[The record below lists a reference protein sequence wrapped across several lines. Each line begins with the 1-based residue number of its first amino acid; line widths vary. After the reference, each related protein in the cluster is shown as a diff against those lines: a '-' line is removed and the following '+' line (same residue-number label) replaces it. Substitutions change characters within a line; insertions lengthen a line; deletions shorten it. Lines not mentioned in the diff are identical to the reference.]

1 MPTLSSNIV
10 KRQIASVHDVEE
22 ALARQAVYGGDL
34 VTNLLELT
42 HVHEAELAAVIAES
56 LGLEAAPA
64 GELPPAPERVRRL
77 LPGDVAQRYGLCPL
91 QEVDGK
97 LVVAVSEPLPLEVV
111 SDLEF
116 SLGLPLVQHASTLVR
131 VQQAVARDYGLALDR
146 RIARVLAKLAGEPDP
161 HPSVPVL
168 EAAGEFESATGMAV
182 HQPMSFEPD
191 PVLTEGPVASPP
203 TTQPYALDPAT
214 HIKVAVPARLAQE
227 ALPRVEAEAP
237 THVAEAPAQV
247 EAEAPAQVQAEA
259 PAEVEAEA
267 PTHVAEAPAQVQAEA
282 SAKQDESAPAA
293 VEAVAAPEATKV
305 EAPPARSAPRNAH
318 FDLFALARGERQ
330 RPREKR
336 RRGPYTLAMAEED
349 LLDAETRDE
358 VVSAF
363 FDFSAQY
370 FEYAA
375 LFAVHGDIAEGKNAQ
390 GAGAPRAKVQA
401 IGVPLDLPSTL
412 SDVAAHDAYRLTRLS
427 ASGID
432 AGLAKDLERR
442 PGPLVL
448 VLPIRVRNRTVL
460 VFYGDHGSND
470 VALDAIG
477 DVISF
482 APLVAAALERL
493 ILRKKERA
501 RGEPS
506 VAARPSLP
514 RQRRA
519 ELPTRGERASALAH
533 VLETP
538 WSRPPP
544 APPPKETAASVPP
557 LARPV
562 ISVGPTRSSA
572 SVPVAAPRTS
582 APAQSPSLRPIIPFS
597 RTPIP
602 SSFAPNAPPHEPAPS
617 TRKSFPDDRAGEQAS
632 EPHTQRGLGK
642 TAVDEPEAHEPHELE
657 TTQRYRMPA
666 DEIERALAEEQQRKE
681 ARSKPPPRPHTT
693 PPEVK
698 AVTAPPPPV
707 APIGAPLVAPA
718 GAPTNERPETTVG
731 EAPPRADGPSVTVE
745 AEESI
750 EIDEPTFREDE
761 VAGEAPDLA
770 LVSETLHEDEYEEM
784 PAAENRRHEDS
795 APLAPLSRSIAH
807 SARPLP
813 LAGNSVE
820 LRLPAVIV
828 DIAQDTEDLVARLAS
843 GDASAADR
851 LVQIGAA
858 AVPGL
863 VGAFPGPITSE
874 LRRTSGEGPARASDC
889 GPILK
894 VLARIGPKAAGVL
907 AVRSNDKDSVT
918 RAWATRLLG
927 EMPCLDAARAVTRRF
942 VDDDAEVRRAALAA
956 GRMLQAHPATGVVLA
971 STLSEMLLDSTRQ
984 DRLQHMVIEAIA
996 DLREARA
1003 VPALATLLATG
1014 SPEIQRSAHWAL
1026 VVLART
1032 DYADNAAAWDEW
1044 WRVNSSRHRI
1054 EWLID
1059 ALMHESQEIRRAA
1072 GDELKSLTKEYFG
1085 YYDDLPARERE
1096 RAQKRYRDWW
1106 DSKGKARFT

>member
-34 VTNLLELT
+34 ATNLLELAS
-42 HVHEAELAAVIAES
+42 VSEAQLADVIAES

-77 LPGDVAQRYGLCPL
+77 VPGDIAQRYGLCPL
-91 QEVDGK
+91 SEVDGK
-97 LVVAVSEPLPLEVV
+97 LIVAVSEPLPHEVV

-131 VQQAVARDYGLALDR
+131 VQQAVARDYGLALDQR
-146 RIARVLAKLAGEPDP
+146 VARVLARLAGEPDP

-168 EAAGEFESATGMAV
+168 DAPEPEQALEQTLDLRNPPAAEAPEVERAFAPKQEQARESSLVPELSPSVAA
-182 HQPMSFEPD
+182 P
-191 PVLTEGPVASPP
+191 EGPP
-203 TTQPYALDPAT
+203 TTQPYLIDPN
-214 HIKVAVPARLAQE
+214 
-227 ALPRVEAEAP
+227 
-237 THVAEAPAQV
+237 
-247 EAEAPAQVQAEA
+247 
-259 PAEVEAEA
+259 
-267 PTHVAEAPAQVQAEA
+267 
-282 SAKQDESAPAA
+282 
-293 VEAVAAPEATKV
+293 AAPGATTETPPNEEATR
-305 EAPPARSAPRNAH
+305 EAAARRAARRANI
-318 FDLFALARGERQ
+318 DLFALARRERQ
-330 RPREKR
+330 TPRDKR

-375 LFAVHGDIAEGKNAQ
+375 LFAVHGDLAEGRNAH

-412 SDVAAHDAYRLTRLS
+412 AQVAAAEPYRLTRLS

-432 AGLAKDLERR
+432 GALAKDLERR

-448 VLPIRVRNRTVL
+448 ILPIRVRSRTVL

-470 VALDAIG
+470 VALDAVG

-493 ILRKKERA
+493 ILRRKERA
-501 RGEPS
+501 RGEPAVS
-506 VAARPSLP
+506 AQLALP
-514 RQRRA
+514 KQRRV
-519 ELPTRGERASALAH
+519 ELPTRGERASALAQ
-533 VLETP
+533 VLESSA
-538 WSRPPP
+538 SRRPP
-544 APPPKETAASVPP
+544 APSHPPEQPVASAPP

-562 ISVGPTRSSA
+562 ISIGPTRA
-572 SVPVAAPRTS
+572 SGAPLETRTES
-582 APAQSPSLRPIIPFS
+582 KPALASPSLRPVVRTT

-602 SSFAPNAPPHEPAPS
+602 SSFAPNAPPHEPAPA
-617 TRKSFPDDRAGEQAS
+617 TRKSVPDETATDDGWEEAPQPAPKPEVGSGPPLSLNRPAPYRA
-632 EPHTQRGLGK
+632 
-642 TAVDEPEAHEPHELE
+642 PEAEGQLHEEREQRELE
-657 TTQRYRMPA
+657 TTQRYHMPA
-666 DEIERALAEEQQRKE
+666 GEIERAIADEQRRLAAAKTGRL
-681 ARSKPPPRPHTT
+681 SSPPPET
-693 PPEVK
+693 K

-707 APIGAPLVAPA
+707 ATAPTEPAVEAVAPTP
-718 GAPTNERPETTVG
+718 GV
-731 EAPPRADGPSVTVE
+731 EATQDALAATLRQEGPSVDIE
-745 AEESI
+745 AG
-750 EIDEPTFREDE
+750 D
-761 VAGEAPDLA
+761 A
-770 LVSETLHEDEYEEM
+770 LVDQEITVSESPQLSVATETLGEDEYEEA
-784 PAAENRRHEDS
+784 PRDDDDS

-813 LAGNSVE
+813 IPGSSVE

-828 DIAQDTEDLVARLAS
+828 DIAQDTEDLVARLAA
-843 GDASAADR
+843 GDERAADR

-874 LRRTSGEGPARASDC
+874 LRRGGGEGPPKASDC
-889 GPILK
+889 GPLLK

-907 AVRSNDKDSVT
+907 AVRSNDKDSMT

-956 GRMLQAHPATGVVLA
+956 GRMLQAHPGTGAVLA

-1044 WRVNSSRHRI
+1044 WRVNSSRHRV

-1106 DSKGKARFT
+1106 DTKGKARFM

>member
-10 KRQIASVHDVEE
+10 KRQIASVTDVEE

-34 VTNLLELT
+34 ATNLLELSS
-42 HVHEAELAAVIAES
+42 VSEARLVEAIAES

-64 GELPPAPERVRRL
+64 GELPCAPDRVRRL
-77 LPGDVAQRYGLCPL
+77 VPGDVAQRYGLCPL
-91 QEVDGK
+91 DELDGK

-131 VQQAVARDYGLALDR
+131 VQQALARDYGLPLDQR
-146 RIARVLAKLAGEPDP
+146 VARVLANIEGRPDP

-168 EAAGEFESATGMAV
+168 DPPPLEAERFAGADASAAPPAESAW
-182 HQPMSFEPD
+182 MSEPAQA
-191 PVLTEGPVASPP
+191 EGPP
-203 TTQPYALDPAT
+203 TTQPYRGELQPRELAAQTSEPQVPEAT
-214 HIKVAVPARLAQE
+214 AAARVEAAARAARLA
-227 ALPRVEAEAP
+227 
-237 THVAEAPAQV
+237 
-247 EAEAPAQVQAEA
+247 
-259 PAEVEAEA
+259 
-267 PTHVAEAPAQVQAEA
+267 
-282 SAKQDESAPAA
+282 
-293 VEAVAAPEATKV
+293 
-305 EAPPARSAPRNAH
+305 NI
-318 FDLFALARGERQ
+318 DLFAFARRERKA
-330 RPREKR
+330 PREKR

-363 FDFSAQY
+363 FDFAAQY
-370 FEYAA
+370 FEYSA
-375 LFAVHGDIAEGKNAQ
+375 LFAVLGDIAEGRNAH

-412 SDVAAHDAYRLTRLS
+412 AEVAGSDAYRLVRLA

-432 AGLAKDLERR
+432 GALAKDLERR

-448 VLPIRVRNRTVL
+448 ILPVRVRQRTVL
-460 VFYGDHGSND
+460 VFYGDHGGND
-470 VALDAIG
+470 VALEAIG
-477 DVISF
+477 DVLSF

-493 ILRKKERA
+493 ILRRKERA
-501 RGEPS
+501 RNEPD
-506 VAARPSLP
+506 ARVSLP
-514 RQRRA
+514 RRPRA
-519 ELPTRGERASALAH
+519 ELPTRGERASALAQA
-533 VLETP
+533 LESSA
-538 WSRPPP
+538 WSRPPAASRP
-544 APPPKETAASVPP
+544 PEAAGTSAPPV
-557 LARPV
+557 ARPV
-562 ISVGPTRSSA
+562 ISVGPSRAGSM
-572 SVPVAAPRTS
+572 PVTAPLDLR
-582 APAQSPSLRPIIPFS
+582 APSNPALARPSLRPVIPTS

-602 SSFAPNAPPHEPAPS
+602 SSFAPNAPPHEPSPI
-617 TRKSFPDDRAGEQAS
+617 TRKSFPSLTETDQGWDDAE
-632 EPHTQRGLGK
+632 EPHTKRGLG
-642 TAVDEPEAHEPHELE
+642 DEAKEDSQQRELE

-666 DEIERALAEEQQRKE
+666 DEIERALAEEQRRKE
-681 ARSKPPPRPHTT
+681 AQRLGYPRPT
-693 PPEVK
+693 PPENKV
-698 AVTAPPPPV
+698 VTAPPQPVAEVAPPV
-707 APIGAPLVAPA
+707 SPPRETADALAA
-718 GAPTNERPETTVG
+718 TARQEAPTVTIEE
-731 EAPPRADGPSVTVE
+731 PPPSSEGPALTVE
-745 AEESI
+745 EADATEL
-750 EIDEPTFREDE
+750 REDSLATE
-761 VAGEAPDLA
+761 SGDLGA
-770 LVSETLHEDEYEEM
+770 TAETLGEDEYEETT
-784 PAAENRRHEDS
+784 AREEDS
-795 APLAPLSRSIAH
+795 APLAPMSRSIAH

-813 LAGNSVE
+813 IPGSSVE

-828 DIAQDTEDLVARLAS
+828 DIAQDTEDLVARLLS
-843 GDASAADR
+843 GDENAANR

-858 AVPGL
+858 AVPSL

-874 LRRTSGEGPARASDC
+874 LRRGAGEGPPRASDC
-889 GPILK
+889 GPLLK

-907 AVRSNDKDSVT
+907 AVRSNDKDSTT

-927 EMPCLDAARAVTRRF
+927 EMPCLDAARAITRRF

-956 GRMLQAHPATGVVLA
+956 GRMLQAHPGAGAVLA

-1106 DSKGKARFT
+1106 DSKGKARFM